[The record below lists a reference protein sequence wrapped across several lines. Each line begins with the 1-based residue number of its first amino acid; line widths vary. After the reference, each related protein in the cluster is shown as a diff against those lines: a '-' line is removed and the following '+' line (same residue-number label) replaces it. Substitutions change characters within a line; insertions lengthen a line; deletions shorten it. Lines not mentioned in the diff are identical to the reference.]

1 MIDYTKIQEDLLYRR
16 RNEIDDFNVLDETS
30 LNGALYNRL
39 LKINDILLREDA
51 ATIVLFCFNKAYY
64 ITTIILLDHHPEL
77 HIDFFLKEACR
88 GCNLMQNKIQAIV
101 MGMTC
106 TYLASIDDEKW
117 NSQSNSLIN
126 NIHNIYNPWNKES
139 KTFDL
144 FIISLFGFS
153 KMTRANFVPRNI
165 SEALQDH
172 DIFFWLD
179 SEYTMNSIKLALKAL
194 CHNNEEKIMLLNE
207 AIQQAK
213 SWNSSSGDLNPYIK
227 ELNILLD
234 KENNLVEQGGTKHNN
249 KLGSKIQNPTQNQKS
264 SSTSSAFSSQELNA
278 AKEKIKK
285 LQETIKR
292 LENDNKA
299 YETQDSK
306 KRLTAS
312 EAAILMLTVCDKIG
326 KLPNDKKKV
335 SPLLERCW
343 GFTEQTA
350 ERAFSKKPTQEVAD
364 KLAKKFD
371 GISPSLAN
379 LIRDFPAKSEKM
391 RIEKL
396 KANNKKKVKKQ

>member
-1 MIDYTKIQEDLLYRR
+1 MIDCTKIQEELLYRKR
-16 RNEIDDFNVLDETS
+16 KEIDEFNVLDKTS

-39 LKINDILLREDA
+39 LRINDILLREDA

-64 ITTIILLDHHPEL
+64 ITTIILLDNHPEL

-88 GCNLMQNKIQAIV
+88 GCSFMQNKIQAIV

-126 NIHNIYNPWNKES
+126 NIHIIYNNPWNKES

-144 FIISLFGFS
+144 LNISLLGFP
-153 KMTRANFVPRNI
+153 KMTRTNFTPRNL

-179 SEYTMNSIKLALKAL
+179 SEHTMNSIKHALKAL
-194 CHNNEEKIMLLNE
+194 CHNSEEKIMLLNE

-213 SWNSSSGDLNPYIK
+213 SWNTSAGDLDPYIT
-227 ELNILLD
+227 ELNHLID
-234 KENNLVEQGGTKHNN
+234 KERNLVKEGNTKPCKKKASKVQESITKH
-249 KLGSKIQNPTQNQKS
+249 LSP
-264 SSTSSAFSSQELNA
+264 STPSNFSSQELNV
-278 AKEKIKK
+278 AKAKIKELEEK
-285 LQETIKR
+285 IKR

-326 KLPNDKKKV
+326 HLPNDKKKSV
-335 SPLLERCW
+335 LC
-343 GFTEQTA
+343 
-350 ERAFSKKPTQEVAD
+350 
-364 KLAKKFD
+364 
-371 GISPSLAN
+371 
-379 LIRDFPAKSEKM
+379 
-391 RIEKL
+391 
-396 KANNKKKVKKQ
+396 